1 MKLIDPELFRQKNYI
16 DGKWCNA
23 DDDAVLKVTNPLDAS
38 VVGTC
43 PNLGAI
49 EVQRA
54 IVAAER
60 SGEAWRRKTGK
71 ERGEILRRWYG
82 LVKENINDLALIL
95 TTEQGKPLAEAHG
108 EILYAASYIEW
119 FSEEAK
125 RSYGDVIPQTQTDK
139 RLFVIRQPIGVCAA
153 ITSWNFPSALITRKV
168 APALAA
174 GCTIVVRPPDET
186 PYSALA
192 LAVLAER
199 AGVPAGVFNVL
210 TGDPVLIGKELTAS
224 PIVRKLTF
232 TGSTAVG
239 RLLMEQSAPTIKKLS
254 LELGGNAPFIVF
266 DDAELD
272 AAVEGLIQ
280 SKFRNSGQTCVC
292 ANRVFVHEAV
302 FDAYV
307 DKLAAK
313 VSCLKVGGGLEKE
326 VDQGPLIN
334 SRAVAKVDRLV
345 QDAVA
350 HGAKV
355 VVGGKRHALGGNFY
369 EPTLLA
375 GVTESMQLSNEE
387 IFGPV
392 LAIAK
397 FSNEDEVLRLANDCE
412 AGLAAYFYSES
423 ASRIWRVAEALE
435 YGIVGANA
443 GVVSSE
449 VAPFGGVKQS
459 GVGREGSKY
468 GLDEFM
474 ELKYICQ
481 GGL

>member
-1 MKLIDPELFRQKNYI
+1 MKLNDPELFRQQSYI
-16 DGKWCNA
+16 DGQWCDA
-23 DDDAVLKVTNPLDAS
+23 DDGSVLAVTNPFDESA
-38 VVGTC
+38 VGTC
-43 PNLGAI
+43 PSLGAV
-49 EVQRA
+49 EVRRA
-54 IVAAER
+54 VAAAER

-71 ERGEILRRWYG
+71 ARGEILRRWYE

-95 TTEQGKPLAEAHG
+95 TTEQGKPFAEAHG

-119 FSEEAK
+119 FLEEAK
-125 RSYGDVIPQTQTDK
+125 RSYGDVIPQTQSDK

-174 GCTIVVRPPDET
+174 GCTIVVRPPNET
-186 PYSALA
+186 PHSALA
-192 LAVLAER
+192 LAELAER

-210 TGDPVLIGKELTAS
+210 TGDPVIIGKELTAS
-224 PIVRKLTF
+224 PVVRKLTF

-239 RLLMEQSAPTIKKLS
+239 RLLMEQSAPTVKKLS

-292 ANRVFVHEAV
+292 ANRVFVHEAI
-302 FDAYV
+302 FDDYV
-307 DKLAAK
+307 NKLTAK
-313 VSCLKVGGGLEKE
+313 VSRLKVGSGLEKE
-326 VDQGPLIN
+326 VNQGPLIN
-334 SRAVAKVDRLV
+334 SRAVDKVDRLV

-355 VVGGKRHALGGNFY
+355 IVGGKRHAHGGNFY
-369 EPTLLA
+369 EPTLLT
-375 GVTESMQLSNEE
+375 GVTESMQLANEE

-397 FSNEDEVLRLANDCE
+397 FSSEDEVLRLANECE
-412 AGLAAYFYSES
+412 AGLSAYFYTES
-423 ASRIWRVAEALE
+423 ASRIWRVTEALE

-449 VAPFGGVKQS
+449 VAPFGGIKQS
-459 GVGREGSKY
+459 GIGREGSKY

-474 ELKYICQ
+474 ELKYMCQ
-481 GGL
+481 GGF

>member
-1 MKLIDPELFRQKNYI
+1 MKLNDPELFRQQNYI

-23 DDDAVLKVTNPLDAS
+23 DDGAVLTVTNPLDAS
-38 VVGTC
+38 AVGTC
-43 PNLGAI
+43 PSLGSV
-49 EVQRA
+49 EVRRA
-54 IVAAER
+54 IAAAER
-60 SGEAWRRKTGK
+60 SGETWSRKTGK
-71 ERGEILRRWYG
+71 ERAEILRRWYD
-82 LVKENINDLALIL
+82 LVKENIHDLAMIL

-125 RSYGDVIPQTQTDK
+125 RSYGDVIPQTQADK

-192 LAVLAER
+192 LAKLAAR

-210 TGDPVLIGKELTAS
+210 TGDPVAIGKELTEN
-224 PIVRKLTF
+224 PVVRKLTF
-232 TGSTAVG
+232 TGSTGVG

-302 FDAYV
+302 FDTYV
-307 DKLAAK
+307 DKLAEK
-313 VSCLKVGGGLEKE
+313 VSRLKVGGGLEE
-326 VDQGPLIN
+326 DVDQGPLIN
-334 SRAVAKVDRLV
+334 SRAVEKVDRLV

-375 GVTESMQLSNEE
+375 GVTESMQLANEE

-392 LAIAK
+392 LAIAR
-397 FSNEDEVLRLANDCE
+397 FSSEDEVLRLANDCE
-412 AGLAAYFYSES
+412 AGLAAYFYTES

-459 GVGREGSKY
+459 GIGREGSKY